1 MDRRDLLMVLLLS
14 FSGCSQEIGPEPM
27 RVAPVSG
34 RVIVRDRPLSG
45 GWLEFLPVEG
55 TVGRLRS
62 ARIGPDGTF
71 RADGVAEGTV
81 AIRIVGA
88 ALPPEY
94 ATPFGQIYLI
104 RRDVSP
110 GGSADLVID
119 LDEEYRAMTLDR
131 PG

>member
-1 MDRRDLLMVLLLS
+1 MDRRGFLSVILLS
-14 FSGCSQEIGPEPM
+14 VSGCSQEIGPEPM
-27 RVAPVSG
+27 RGAPLSG
-34 RVIVRDRPLSG
+34 RVILRGGPLSG

-81 AIRIVGA
+81 AIRVVGA

-104 RRDVSP
+104 RREVPP

-119 LDEEYRAMTLDR
+119 LDEEYRAMALDR